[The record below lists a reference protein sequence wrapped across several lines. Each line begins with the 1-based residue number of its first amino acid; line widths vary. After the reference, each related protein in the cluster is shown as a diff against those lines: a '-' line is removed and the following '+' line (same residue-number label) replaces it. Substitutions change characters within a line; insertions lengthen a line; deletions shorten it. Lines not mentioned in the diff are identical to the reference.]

1 MDQET
6 INEILSKVDHTLL
19 RVDSTW
25 DDIKGTLDDAMKF
38 HTASA
43 CIPASFVKQAAE
55 YVDGRLPI
63 CTVIGFPAGYSTT
76 ATKCFEAGDAVDNG
90 ATEIDMVINVGWA
103 KEGRFADILEEINA
117 IKAACRG
124 RLLKVIIET
133 CLLTEQEIM
142 ALCDVV
148 SRSDADYIKTSTGFS
163 TAGATV
169 SDVKIMAQ
177 HVTEGTLIKAA
188 GGIQSLDD
196 AKEFLELGASRL
208 GTSKVVAAA
217 KS

>member
-25 DDIKGTLDDAMKF
+25 DDIKGILDDAMKF